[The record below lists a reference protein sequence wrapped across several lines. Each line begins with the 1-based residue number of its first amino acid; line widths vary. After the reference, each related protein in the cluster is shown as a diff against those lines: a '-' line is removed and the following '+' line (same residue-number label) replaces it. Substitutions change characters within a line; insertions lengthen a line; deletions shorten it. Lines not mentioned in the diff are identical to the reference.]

1 MFGVRASSIRPV
13 FSIPS
18 TITALTYGIAYSQTM
33 NVTESYV
40 SNLGDYSLTVSSGSL
55 PAGIT
60 FSTSEKSF
68 TLSGTPT
75 SKSSYAFAIRAS
87 LLGTSYTVAYSGTPS
102 VTKITA
108 SGGAIAFD
116 YNGYRVH
123 AFIASSNFVVSSGC
137 DDVEVMLLSGGGGG
151 RGDGNGGGG
160 GGGGGKWVTTVSRV
174 SGTHAVTIGAG
185 GAAGS
190 NGTASSAIGVFS
202 PGGGGGG
209 TVNSPGNVGGS
220 GGGGG
225 GFASGGI
232 ASSNGV
238 GFTQTTG
245 FNGGAGGFFNGG
257 GGGGMGGTGNNGN
270 ANPNETGGYGGSG
283 QTTPFVTGWQDP
295 ATSVGRG
302 GGGGGGGGNNGG
314 VALGGAGG
322 GEGRGNGGSTGGVG
336 QNAAATYGAGGGGGY
351 YTGGQ
356 GSSGFVWIRY
366 RL

>member
-18 TITALTYGIAYSQTM
+18 TITALTYGVAYSETLSI
-33 NVTESYV
+33 TESYV
-40 SNLGDYSLTVSSGSL
+40 SDLGNYSFVRTSGTL

-60 FSTSEKSF
+60 LTTAAKSF

-75 SKSSYAFAIRAS
+75 SKSSFTFTITAS
-87 LLGTSYTVAYSGTPS
+87 LLGKSYAVTYTGTPS

-123 AFIASSNFVVSSGC
+123 AFTASSNFVVSSGC

-160 GGGGGKWVTTVSRV
+160 GGGGGKWVTTVNRV
-174 SGTHAVTIGAG
+174 GTSTNAVTIGAG

-190 NGTASSAIGVFS
+190 NGTASSVLGVFS

-209 TVNSPGNVGGS
+209 VFGSVGNVGGS

-245 FNGGAGGFFNGG
+245 FNGGAGGFYNGG
-257 GGGGMGGTGNNGN
+257 GGGGMGGLGNNGN

-302 GGGGGGGGNNGG
+302 GGGGGGGGNGGG

-322 GEGRGNGGSTGGVG
+322 GEGRGNAAGGVG

-351 YTGGQ
+351 LTGGQ

-366 RL
+366 PL